1 MVELRGSLLIA
12 FRDREQVSSAR
23 TPEGFLC
30 PHLMSDKGRRRHV
43 HDTPS
48 QYTATEQLYQVAV
61 ARHARSQSVLV
72 PFGARLLSEEYNIH
86 TARESVGH
94 RHLKITTIC
103 THVLKRGGRGMRI
116 PHDNVQARSAESKP
130 YHSEEMGV
138 SQDRRRNVARR
149 QNQIAGI
156 SGDDRN
162 RCWAHRCAI

>member
-23 TPEGFLC
+23 TSDAFLC

-43 HDTPS
+43 HDIPS

-61 ARHARSQSVLV
+61 ARHVKPQSALH
-72 PFGARLLSEEYNIH
+72 PFGAHPLCEKHKIH

-94 RHLKITTIC
+94 RHLNITPIY
-103 THVLKRGGRGMRI
+103 THVLKRGGRGMRT

-138 SQDRRRNVARR
+138 SQDRCRNVARR

-162 RCWAHRCAI
+162 RCWAHTCAI